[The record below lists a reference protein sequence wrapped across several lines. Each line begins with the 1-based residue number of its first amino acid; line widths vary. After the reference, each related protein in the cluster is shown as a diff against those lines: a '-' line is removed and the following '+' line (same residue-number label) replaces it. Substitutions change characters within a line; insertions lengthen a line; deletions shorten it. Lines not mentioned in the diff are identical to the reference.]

1 MTTVANAASG
11 SIGYRTATEKAGAS
25 EDPDLQLARDPRADA
40 GRLMVLAGVRPDLR
54 RIIVDNPACSPE
66 LRTWVGRMGT
76 SWVGPGDGASPGS
89 GADSAWDGGLD
100 DSLSLAPTGWEPSDI
115 GLGDDPFGSVLGD
128 PLMGSPLF
136 DDGGRGDDSD
146 EVGAVGSGDGT
157 DLVRGGGQQRETS
170 RRTAMAHTAV
180 RSSTAAAP
188 RTSAPRASSQ
198 RTRPHPAPPMPA
210 GSSGA
215 RPGRYAQPGGQVP
228 VSGRPAAPGYGG
240 PGHGSY
246 GRGPQGDPWVPGG
259 VPGYGGPQPTVPP
272 GPPPSYRAAGRYG
285 ASRRPGGPAPSS
297 DSGTSLGKAVGWG
310 LLVLIVM
317 LIRMLAR

>member
-146 EVGAVGSGDGT
+146 EVG
-157 DLVRGGGQQRETS
+157 GQQWETS
-170 RRTAMAHTAV
+170 RRTAMAHTAA
-180 RSSTAAAP
+180 RSSSTTAAP

-198 RTRPHPAPPMPA
+198 RTRPHPAPPTPA
-210 GSSGA
+210 APSGA
-215 RPGRYAQPGGQVP
+215 RPGRNAQPGGRVLVP
-228 VSGRPAAPGYGG
+228 GRPAGPAAPGYGG

-285 ASRRPGGPAPSS
+285 VSRRPGGSASS
-297 DSGTSLGKAVGWG
+297 SGSGTNLGKVVGWG
-310 LLVLIVM
+310 LFILIAT

>member
-11 SIGYRTATEKAGAS
+11 SIGYRTATERAGAS

-89 GADSAWDGGLD
+89 GTDSAWDGGLD

-146 EVGAVGSGDGT
+146 EVG
-157 DLVRGGGQQRETS
+157 GQQRETN
-170 RRTAMAHTAV
+170 RRTTMAHTAA
-180 RSSTAAAP
+180 RSSSTTAAP

-198 RTRPHPAPPMPA
+198 RTRPNPPPPMPA
-210 GSSGA
+210 APSGA
-215 RPGRYAQPGGQVP
+215 RPGRNAQPGGQAPVP
-228 VSGRPAAPGYGG
+228 GRPAGPAAPGYGG

-246 GRGPQGDPWVPGG
+246 GRGPQGNPWVPGG
-259 VPGYGGPQPTVPP
+259 GSGYGGPQPTVPP
-272 GPPPSYRAAGRYG
+272 GPPPSYGAAGRYG
-285 ASRRPGGPAPSS
+285 VSRRPGSSAPSS
-297 DSGTSLGKAVGWG
+297 GSGTSLGKVVGWG
-310 LLVLIVM
+310 LFILIVT

>member
-54 RIIVDNPACSPE
+54 QIIVDNPACSPE

-146 EVGAVGSGDGT
+146 EVG
-157 DLVRGGGQQRETS
+157 GQQWETS
-170 RRTAMAHTAV
+170 RRTAMAHTAA
-180 RSSTAAAP
+180 RSSSTTAAP

-198 RTRPHPAPPMPA
+198 RTRPHPAPLMPA
-210 GSSGA
+210 APSGA
-215 RPGRYAQPGGQVP
+215 RPGRNAQPGGQVP
-228 VSGRPAAPGYGG
+228 VPGRPAGPAAPGYGG

-272 GPPPSYRAAGRYG
+272 GPPPSYGAAGRYG
-285 ASRRPGGPAPSS
+285 VSRRPGGSA
-297 DSGTSLGKAVGWG
+297 A
-310 LLVLIVM
+310 
-317 LIRMLAR
+317 

>member
-89 GADSAWDGGLD
+89 GTDSAWDGGLD

-146 EVGAVGSGDGT
+146 EVG
-157 DLVRGGGQQRETS
+157 GQQRETN
-170 RRTAMAHTAV
+170 RRTTMAHTAA
-180 RSSTAAAP
+180 RSSSTTAAH

-198 RTRPHPAPPMPA
+198 RTRPNPPPPMPA
-210 GSSGA
+210 APSGA
-215 RPGRYAQPGGQVP
+215 RPGRNAQPGGQAPVP
-228 VSGRPAAPGYGG
+228 GRPAGPAAPGYGG

-246 GRGPQGDPWVPGG
+246 GRGPQGNPWVPGG

-272 GPPPSYRAAGRYG
+272 GPPPSYGAAGRYG
-285 ASRRPGGPAPSS
+285 VSRRPGSSAPSS
-297 DSGTSLGKAVGWG
+297 GSGTSLGKVVGWG
-310 LLVLIVM
+310 LFILIVT

>member
-11 SIGYRTATEKAGAS
+11 SIGYRTATERAGAS

-76 SWVGPGDGASPGS
+76 SSVGPGDGASPGS
-89 GADSAWDGGLD
+89 GTDSAWDGGLD

-146 EVGAVGSGDGT
+146 EVG
-157 DLVRGGGQQRETS
+157 GQQRETS
-170 RRTAMAHTAV
+170 RRTAMAHTAA
-180 RSSTAAAP
+180 RSSSETDSSSGSVRISISMLLSP
-188 RTSAPRASSQ
+188 LLLPRAV
-198 RTRPHPAPPMPA
+198 RLDNACYDLVTDDVHGLEPHNADAP
-210 GSSGA
+210 
-215 RPGRYAQPGGQVP
+215 
-228 VSGRPAAPGYGG
+228 
-240 PGHGSY
+240 H
-246 GRGPQGDPWVPGG
+246 
-259 VPGYGGPQPTVPP
+259 T
-272 GPPPSYRAAGRYG
+272 
-285 ASRRPGGPAPSS
+285 
-297 DSGTSLGKAVGWG
+297 L
-310 LLVLIVM
+310 
-317 LIRMLAR
+317 

>member
-1 MTTVANAASG
+1 MTTVANAVSG
-11 SIGYRTATEKAGAS
+11 SIGYRTATERAGAS

-146 EVGAVGSGDGT
+146 EVG
-157 DLVRGGGQQRETS
+157 GQQWETS
-170 RRTAMAHTAV
+170 RRTAMAHTAA
-180 RSSTAAAP
+180 RSSSTTAAP

-198 RTRPHPAPPMPA
+198 RTRPNPPPPMPA
-210 GSSGA
+210 APSGA
-215 RPGRYAQPGGQVP
+215 RPGRNAQPGGQAPVP
-228 VSGRPAAPGYGG
+228 GRPAGPAAPGYGG

-246 GRGPQGDPWVPGG
+246 GRGPQGNPWVPGG
-259 VPGYGGPQPTVPP
+259 GSGYGGPQPTVPP
-272 GPPPSYRAAGRYG
+272 GPPPSYGAAGRYG
-285 ASRRPGGPAPSS
+285 VSRRPGSSAPSS
-297 DSGTSLGKAVGWG
+297 GSGTSLGKVVGWG
-310 LLVLIVM
+310 LFILIVT

>member
-1 MTTVANAASG
+1 MTTVANAVSG
-11 SIGYRTATEKAGAS
+11 SIGYRTATERAGAS

-89 GADSAWDGGLD
+89 GTDSAWDGGLD

-146 EVGAVGSGDGT
+146 EVG
-157 DLVRGGGQQRETS
+157 GQQRETN
-170 RRTAMAHTAV
+170 RRTTMAHTAA
-180 RSSTAAAP
+180 RSSSTTAAP

-198 RTRPHPAPPMPA
+198 RTRPNPPPPMPA
-210 GSSGA
+210 APSGA
-215 RPGRYAQPGGQVP
+215 RPGRNAQPGGQAPVP
-228 VSGRPAAPGYGG
+228 GRPAGPAAPGYGG

-246 GRGPQGDPWVPGG
+246 GRGPQGNPWVPGG
-259 VPGYGGPQPTVPP
+259 GSGYGGPQPTVPP
-272 GPPPSYRAAGRYG
+272 GPPPSYGAAGRYG
-285 ASRRPGGPAPSS
+285 VSRRPGSSAPSS
-297 DSGTSLGKAVGWG
+297 GSGTSLGKVVGWG
-310 LLVLIVM
+310 LFILIVT

>member
-1 MTTVANAASG
+1 MTTVANAVSG
-11 SIGYRTATEKAGAS
+11 SIGYRTATERAGAS

-66 LRTWVGRMGT
+66 LRTWVGRMRT
-76 SWVGPGDGASPGS
+76 SSVGPGDGASPGS
-89 GADSAWDGGLD
+89 GTDSAWDGGLD

-146 EVGAVGSGDGT
+146 EVG
-157 DLVRGGGQQRETS
+157 GQQRETN
-170 RRTAMAHTAV
+170 RRTTMAHTAA
-180 RSSTAAAP
+180 RSSSTTAAP

-198 RTRPHPAPPMPA
+198 RTRPNPPPPMPA
-210 GSSGA
+210 APSGA
-215 RPGRYAQPGGQVP
+215 RPGRNAQPGGQAPVP
-228 VSGRPAAPGYGG
+228 GRPAGPAAPGYGE

-246 GRGPQGDPWVPGG
+246 GRGPQGNPWVPGG
-259 VPGYGGPQPTVPP
+259 GAGYGGPQPTVPP
-272 GPPPSYRAAGRYG
+272 GPPPSYGAAGRYG
-285 ASRRPGGPAPSS
+285 VSRRPGSSAPSS
-297 DSGTSLGKAVGWG
+297 GSGTSLGKVVGWG
-310 LLVLIVM
+310 LFILIVT

>member
-40 GRLMVLAGVRPDLR
+40 GRLMVLAGGRPDLR

-89 GADSAWDGGLD
+89 GTDSAWDGGLD

-146 EVGAVGSGDGT
+146 EVG
-157 DLVRGGGQQRETS
+157 GQQRETN
-170 RRTAMAHTAV
+170 RRTTMAHTAA
-180 RSSTAAAP
+180 RSSSTTAAH

-198 RTRPHPAPPMPA
+198 RTRPNPPPPMPA
-210 GSSGA
+210 APSGA
-215 RPGRYAQPGGQVP
+215 RPGRNAQPGGQAPVP
-228 VSGRPAAPGYGG
+228 GRPAGPAAPGYGG

-246 GRGPQGDPWVPGG
+246 GRGPQGNPWVPGG

-272 GPPPSYRAAGRYG
+272 GPPPSYGAAGRYG
-285 ASRRPGGPAPSS
+285 VSRRPGSSAPSS
-297 DSGTSLGKAVGWG
+297 GSGTSLGKVVGWG
-310 LLVLIVM
+310 LFILIVT

>member
-1 MTTVANAASG
+1 MPPPAQS
-11 SIGYRTATEKAGAS
+11 ATG
-25 EDPDLQLARDPRADA
+25 LQPRRL
-40 GRLMVLAGVRPDLR
+40 GRLKTPTFNSPGVRPDLR
-54 RIIVDNPACSPE
+54 QIIVDNPACSPE

-146 EVGAVGSGDGT
+146 EVG
-157 DLVRGGGQQRETS
+157 GQQWETS
-170 RRTAMAHTAV
+170 RRTAMAHTAA
-180 RSSTAAAP
+180 RSSSTTAAP

-210 GSSGA
+210 APSGA
-215 RPGRYAQPGGQVP
+215 RPGRNAQPGGQVP
-228 VSGRPAAPGYGG
+228 VPGRPAGPAAPGYGG

-272 GPPPSYRAAGRYG
+272 GPPPSYGAAGRYG
-285 ASRRPGGPAPSS
+285 VSRRPGGSASS
-297 DSGTSLGKAVGWG
+297 SGSGTNLGKVVGWG
-310 LLVLIVM
+310 LFILIAT

>member
-76 SWVGPGDGASPGS
+76 SSVGPGDGASPGS

-146 EVGAVGSGDGT
+146 DV
-157 DLVRGGGQQRETS
+157 GGQQRETS
-170 RRTAMAHTAV
+170 RRTAMAHTAA
-180 RSSTAAAP
+180 RSSSTTAAP

-210 GSSGA
+210 APSGA
-215 RPGRYAQPGGQVP
+215 RPGRNAQPGGQVP
-228 VSGRPAAPGYGG
+228 VPGRPAGPAAPGYGG

-272 GPPPSYRAAGRYG
+272 GPPPSYGAAGRYG
-285 ASRRPGGPAPSS
+285 VSRRPGGSASS
-297 DSGTSLGKAVGWG
+297 PGSGTSLGKVVGWG
-310 LLVLIVM
+310 LFILIAT

>member
-54 RIIVDNPACSPE
+54 QIIVDNPACSPE

-146 EVGAVGSGDGT
+146 EVG
-157 DLVRGGGQQRETS
+157 GQQRETN
-170 RRTAMAHTAV
+170 RRTTMAHTAA
-180 RSSTAAAP
+180 RSSSTTAAP

-198 RTRPHPAPPMPA
+198 RTRPHPAPLMPA
-210 GSSGA
+210 APSGA
-215 RPGRYAQPGGQVP
+215 RPGRNAQPGGQVP
-228 VSGRPAAPGYGG
+228 VPGRPAGPAAPGYGG

-272 GPPPSYRAAGRYG
+272 GPPPSYGAAGRYG
-285 ASRRPGGPAPSS
+285 VSRRPGGSASS
-297 DSGTSLGKAVGWG
+297 SGSGTNLGKVVGWG
-310 LLVLIVM
+310 LFILIAT

>member
-54 RIIVDNPACSPE
+54 QIIVDNPACSPE

-146 EVGAVGSGDGT
+146 EVG
-157 DLVRGGGQQRETS
+157 GQQWETS
-170 RRTAMAHTAV
+170 RRTAMAHTAA
-180 RSSTAAAP
+180 RSSSTTAAP

-210 GSSGA
+210 APSGA
-215 RPGRYAQPGGQVP
+215 RPGRNAQPGGQVP
-228 VSGRPAAPGYGG
+228 VPGRPAGPAAPGYGG

-246 GRGPQGDPWVPGG
+246 GRGPQGNPWVPGG
-259 VPGYGGPQPTVPP
+259 GSGYGGPQPTVPP
-272 GPPPSYRAAGRYG
+272 GPPPSYGAAGRYG
-285 ASRRPGGPAPSS
+285 VSRRPGGSASS
-297 DSGTSLGKAVGWG
+297 SGSGTNLGKVVGWG
-310 LLVLIVM
+310 LFILIAT

>member
-40 GRLMVLAGVRPDLR
+40 GRLRVLAGVRPDLR

-89 GADSAWDGGLD
+89 GTDSAWDGGLD

-146 EVGAVGSGDGT
+146 EVG
-157 DLVRGGGQQRETS
+157 GQQRETN
-170 RRTAMAHTAV
+170 RRTTMAHTAA
-180 RSSTAAAP
+180 RSSSTTAAH

-198 RTRPHPAPPMPA
+198 RTRPNPPPPMPA
-210 GSSGA
+210 APSGA
-215 RPGRYAQPGGQVP
+215 RPGRNAQPGGQAPVP
-228 VSGRPAAPGYGG
+228 GRPAGPAAPGYGG

-246 GRGPQGDPWVPGG
+246 GRGPQGNPWVPGG

-272 GPPPSYRAAGRYG
+272 GPPPSYGAAGRYG
-285 ASRRPGGPAPSS
+285 VSRRPGSSAPSS
-297 DSGTSLGKAVGWG
+297 GSGTSLGKVVGWG
-310 LLVLIVM
+310 LFILIVT

>member
-54 RIIVDNPACSPE
+54 QIIVDNPACSPE

-146 EVGAVGSGDGT
+146 EVG
-157 DLVRGGGQQRETS
+157 GQQRETN
-170 RRTAMAHTAV
+170 RRTTMAHTAA
-180 RSSTAAAP
+180 RSSSTTAAP

-198 RTRPHPAPPMPA
+198 RTRPNPPPPMPA
-210 GSSGA
+210 APSGA
-215 RPGRYAQPGGQVP
+215 RPGRNAQPGGQAPVP
-228 VSGRPAAPGYGG
+228 GRPAGPAAPGYGG

-246 GRGPQGDPWVPGG
+246 GRGPQGNPWVPGG
-259 VPGYGGPQPTVPP
+259 GSGYGGPQPTVPP
-272 GPPPSYRAAGRYG
+272 GPPPSYGAAGRYG
-285 ASRRPGGPAPSS
+285 VSRRPGSSAPSS
-297 DSGTSLGKAVGWG
+297 GSGTSLGKVVGWG
-310 LLVLIVM
+310 LFILIVT

>member
-11 SIGYRTATEKAGAS
+11 SIGYRTATERAGAS

-146 EVGAVGSGDGT
+146 EVG
-157 DLVRGGGQQRETS
+157 GQQRETN
-170 RRTAMAHTAV
+170 RRTTMAHTAA
-180 RSSTAAAP
+180 RSSSTTAAP

-198 RTRPHPAPPMPA
+198 RTRPNPPPPMPA
-210 GSSGA
+210 APSGA
-215 RPGRYAQPGGQVP
+215 RPGRNAQPGGQAPVP
-228 VSGRPAAPGYGG
+228 GRPAGPAAPGYGG

-246 GRGPQGDPWVPGG
+246 GRGPQGNPWVPGG
-259 VPGYGGPQPTVPP
+259 GSGYGGPQPTVPP
-272 GPPPSYRAAGRYG
+272 GPPPSYGAAGRYG
-285 ASRRPGGPAPSS
+285 VSRRPGSSAPSS
-297 DSGTSLGKAVGWG
+297 GSGTSLGKVVGWG
-310 LLVLIVM
+310 LFILIVT